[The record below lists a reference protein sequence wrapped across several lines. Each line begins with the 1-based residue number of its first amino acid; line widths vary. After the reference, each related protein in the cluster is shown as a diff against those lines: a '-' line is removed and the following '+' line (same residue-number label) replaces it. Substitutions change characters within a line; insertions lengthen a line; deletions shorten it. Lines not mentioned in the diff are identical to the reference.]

1 MDLLR
6 GLCVLSIS
14 RREDMEDVVFLHRL
28 VSLIS
33 VKYSCSPPS
42 IFGGG
47 AEEGS
52 ELLEQIFSVWFCSC

>member
-14 RREDMEDVVFLHRL
+14 RRENGEDGVFLHRL
-28 VSLIS
+28 VSLII
-33 VKYSCSPPS
+33 VKYSCSPPVLL
-42 IFGGG
+42 GR

-52 ELLEQIFSVWFCSC
+52 ELLEQIFSVWLCSC

>member
-42 IFGGG
+42 IFG
-47 AEEGS
+47 EG
-52 ELLEQIFSVWFCSC
+52 